1 MMLSSFFFTDL
12 HCLFGVSLNKEKNKG
27 VSTIFTLFQSPYLK
41 LPLVFLVVNYVFN
54 ANFFVRDQ
62 ILNYLQWK
70 KKEVVKE

>member
-27 VSTIFTLFQSPYLK
+27 VSTIFTLFQPPYLK
-41 LPLVFLVVNYVFN
+41 LPLVFLVVIYIN

-70 KKEVVKE
+70 KKEVMKE